1 MKNFKTLLLAGAMTL
16 TVGAFASSANAET
29 IYTEVAPGQTVTTVT
44 PGAKVTTEQ
53 YSVIGTRK
61 VGMVGYRPYPLK
73 ASHVESTSVSTD
85 RDPTRV
91 VYSPN
96 ATNVSTSSSVSTVT
110 TSGEPV
116 SYSTGGG
123 NYYTENGTRYYRD
136 PALNID
142 VRSTGSFND

>member
-1 MKNFKTLLLAGAMTL
+1 MKNFKTLMLAGAVAVS
-16 TVGAFASSANAET
+16 VGALSGIAKAET
-29 IYTEVAPGQTVTTVT
+29 IYTEVAPGATVTTVT

-61 VGMVGYRPYPLK
+61 VGLVGYRPYPLK

-85 RDPTRV
+85 RTPTQV
-91 VYSPN
+91 MYSPN
-96 ATNVSTSSSVSTVT
+96 ATVSSSTSVSTTT

-116 SYSTGGG
+116 SYSVGGG
-123 NYYTENGTRYYRD
+123 DYYTENGTRYYRD

>member
-1 MKNFKTLLLAGAMTL
+1 MKTFKTLLLAGAMTV
-16 TVGAFASSANAET
+16 TVGAFAGSANAET
-29 IYTEVAPGQTVTTVT
+29 IYTSVAPGTTVTTVT

-53 YSVIGTRK
+53 YSVVGTRK

-85 RDPTRV
+85 RAPTQV

-96 ATNVSTSSSVSTVT
+96 ASVSSSTSVSTVT
-110 TSGEPV
+110 TSGEPIA
-116 SYSTGGG
+116 YSMGGG